1 MLSESRLPDAV
12 EAWQNCVTSTRPRA
26 SMPRVLEELKK
37 LRDVAYS
44 EVRRFAA
51 TSMVTRR
58 SRRSTVAGAEFENV
72 LAVVSGWNQP
82 R

>member
-1 MLSESRLPDAV
+1 
-12 EAWQNCVTSTRPRA
+12 
-26 SMPRVLEELKK
+26 MPRVLEELKK